1 MKSIIFPRHV
11 EVRFFFRQDPMAE
24 ICSKVRKIPEEHPIQ
39 MMEASIEMD
48 DLPSG
53 KLT

>member
-1 MKSIIFPRHV
+1 MIHV
-11 EVRFFFRQDPMAE
+11 TLRSVFFFRQDPMAE

-48 DLPSG
+48 HLPSG